1 MEIVISIAS
10 KIGEYLVAPIGAEFG
25 YLINYH
31 SNLESLKGEIK
42 KLFEKKDR
50 VQGLVNAAKRNGE
63 VINPDVQS
71 WLTNVNDYMIQKVS
85 HFEDEINKKQRCMYR
100 WSLSRKAYKITQH
113 VLQLQNE
120 GTFNDVAHPAPP
132 REIWSTFKEG
142 FKDFKSRMAIMNE
155 VIEGLKK
162 EKVRMIGICGMGGV
176 GKTTMAKEIIKRLAE
191 LKLFDKVVM
200 ATVSQSPSTRMI
212 QAEIADQIGLKF
224 DVESDSG
231 RAGRLHGRLVEI
243 KRILI
248 VLDDLWTELDFEV
261 IGLPYGHAHQ
271 GCKIL
276 LTSRDLEVCNRMGS
290 QQITA
295 VQILTTEE
303 SWELFRET
311 VGETFDDPDL
321 RSIAKEVVNECGC
334 LPIAIV
340 TVGKALEKKRKHE
353 WVDAL
358 KQLRTSLPENIPGLD
373 AKVYSS
379 IKWSYDRLES
389 DEARLCLLLCCLF
402 AEDYDIPIES
412 LVRYGWGRG
421 YFSSNVTL
429 EEARNRVHSLVD
441 KLQRRFLLLTSEVED
456 ATKMHDIVRDVAI
469 SIASRDPH
477 GFLITSHA
485 EKTGWPNLATYHHC
499 TTISLVR
506 NLEIPAGLK
515 CPPTV
520 ELLQMMDG
528 SFSQGSMDIICNAMT
543 ELKVLALVCIGS
555 EFSLRVLKNLRTL
568 CLDNSNLCGL
578 SNDVIGDLENLE
590 ILSFRGCDSLHELPR
605 EIGQLKQLRLLDT
618 TNCEFL
624 RVIPHGIFS
633 SLCRLEELYMLNS
646 FDRWELATGGEDKGM
661 ASIAEVMSLSD
672 HLKVLAIEIPSVI
685 HLLPKDIVL
694 KSLTIRFNIFMAGS
708 WYRID
713 RELSCAFEKKL
724 VIRTGDARELM
735 ESQAVG
741 LLLKK
746 SEDLILE
753 SVSNLYVLTDLDRE
767 GFQHLKYLTVSLCPS
782 TEYLA
787 NGTSGIQQTPFP
799 RIQTL
804 RLWRMPQL
812 KAICPNDQLPE
823 SFFTN
828 LRSLELSSCGDLKYV
843 FSLSVARNLVQLQNL
858 HIGQCVQ
865 MEEIVSKQRREHE
878 GAADMIAFHKLT
890 KLSLKSL
897 DNFVGFFQANKLYSN
912 QEVTTPKDE
921 HQSTGRFENAILPS
935 KCISWLQSLEEVTLV
950 DMKHKDVLFDL
961 KSDTVMDGH
970 AVLPIFSQLRKLT
983 IYRCSF
989 THLWKNTPSGFQGF
1003 QNLRYLQMEECY
1015 GLEYVFLYLIAREL
1029 LNLQEVSI
1037 SGCPNMETIFRIT
1050 EENEEE
1056 ATKDMILFPKLDT
1069 FNLVDLPLLTSLCP
1083 EGFTFL
1089 WSSTKYMFVSRCEKL
1104 KTLGAVIPQRKKL
1117 ENNIEKDPTTHD
1129 FNTSSTRSSNWCPA
1143 GCGCTPYSRANA
1155 HRCIEILPRP
1165 INLEVTPTNLEGSN
1179 DNDNLEYLQVSD
1191 CASLEVI
1198 FQVKGSRH
1206 EENIHSVEAFNKL
1219 RILGLHYLPSLTS
1232 VWETG
1237 TSQPMFTGGSFGN
1250 LKSLDVGHC
1259 NQLKYLFSS
1268 SIAKLL
1274 VSIEGI
1280 EVRNCEQIEEIV
1292 DAEEETD
1299 EIIALPKL
1307 KSLAL
1312 GNLSNLKYFC
1322 GEAYRLK
1329 LPSLESLRIGNLQ
1342 NFKIFAPKLIDTHP
1356 LLQVYIMSDPNRPY
1370 IMLDQPAEWMGDLNA
1385 TVRNI
1390 YDTSDFE
1397 YFPMHAGAG
1406 QEFKED

>member
-25 YLINYH
+25 YLVNYH

-71 WLTNVNDYMIQKVS
+71 WLTNVNDYMIQTVS

-113 VLQLQNE
+113 VLRLQNE

-162 EKVRMIGICGMGGV
+162 EEVRMIGICGMGGV

-248 VLDDLWTELDFEV
+248 VLDDLWTELDFEA

-276 LTSRDLEVCNRMGS
+276 LTSRDMEVCNRMGS
-290 QQITA
+290 QQITE
-295 VQILTTEE
+295 VPILTTEE
-303 SWELFRET
+303 SWELFREM

-321 RSIAKEVVNECGC
+321 RSIAKEVMNECGC

-340 TVGKALEKKRKHE
+340 TVGKALQKKGKHE

-358 KQLRTSLPENIPGLD
+358 KQLRNSLPENIPGLD

-379 IKWSYDRLES
+379 IKWSYDRLDS

-402 AEDYDIPIES
+402 EEDYDIPIEY

-421 YFSSNVTL
+421 YFSSSVTL
-429 EEARNRVHSLVD
+429 EEARNRVRSLVD
-441 KLQRRFLLLTSEVED
+441 KLQRRFLLLTSKVKD
-456 ATKMHDIVRDVAI
+456 ATKMHDVVRDVAI

-477 GFLITSHA
+477 GFLIISHA
-485 EKTGWPNLATYHHC
+485 EKNGWPNLATYHHC

-528 SFSQGSMDIICNAMT
+528 SFSQGSMDIICNAMK
-543 ELKVLALVCIGS
+543 ELKVLALVCICS
-555 EFSLRVLKNLRTL
+555 DFSLRVLKNLRTL
-568 CLDNSNLCGL
+568 CLDNSSLCGL

-605 EIGQLKQLRLLDT
+605 EIGRLKQLRLLDT
-618 TNCEFL
+618 TNCRFL
-624 RVIPHGIFS
+624 GVIPHGIFS

-646 FDRWELATGGEDKGM
+646 FNRWELATGGEDKRM

-672 HLKVLAIEIPSVI
+672 HLKVLTIEIPSVI
-685 HLLPKDIVL
+685 HLLPKDVIL
-694 KSLTIRFNIFMAGS
+694 KSVPIRFNIHIFNIHMEHLRLN
-708 WYRID
+708 YHI
-713 RELSCAFEKKL
+713 ELSCAFENKL
-724 VIRTGDARELM
+724 AIGKGDARELM
-735 ESQAVG
+735 ESQAVR

-746 SEDLILE
+746 SEDLQL
-753 SVSNLYVLTDLDRE
+753 SAVDNLYVLTDLDQE
-767 GFQHLKYLTVSLCPS
+767 GFQHLKYLHVSDFPN

-787 NGTSGIQQTPFP
+787 NGTSGTQHTLFP

-804 RLWRMPQL
+804 FLCGMAQL
-812 KAICPNDQLPE
+812 KAICPNDQLSK

-828 LRSLELSSCGDLKYV
+828 LRSLNLSFCENLKYV

-858 HIGQCVQ
+858 NIGQCVQ
-865 MEEIVSKQRREHE
+865 MEEIVSKQRRKHE
-878 GAADMIAFHKLT
+878 EAADMIAFHKLT
-890 KLSLKSL
+890 NLRLWSL
-897 DNFVGFFQANKLYSN
+897 DNFVGFFQANKQYSN
-912 QEVTTPKDE
+912 QEVTMPKDE
-921 HQSTGRFENAILPS
+921 HQSTGIFENAVLPS
-935 KCISWLQSLEEVTLV
+935 KCISWFQSLEEVTLI
-950 DMKHKDVLFDL
+950 DMKHMDVLFDL
-961 KSDTVMDGH
+961 KSDTVMDGQ
-970 AVLPIFSQLRKLT
+970 AVLPIFSQLRKLE
-983 IYRCSF
+983 IENCSF
-989 THLWKNTPSGFQGF
+989 THLWKNIASGFQGF
-1003 QNLRYLQMEECY
+1003 QNLRYLKMFACF
-1015 GLEYVFLYLIAREL
+1015 GLEYVFLHLIAREL
-1029 LNLQEVSI
+1029 LNLDEVSI
-1037 SGCPNMETIFRIT
+1037 LECPNMETIFRIT

-1056 ATKDMILFPKLDT
+1056 ATKDMILFPKLNT
-1069 FNLVDLPLLTSLCP
+1069 FELVDLPRLTSLCP

-1089 WSSTKYMFVSRCEKL
+1089 WSSTIDMFVIGCEKL
-1104 KTLGAVIPQRKKL
+1104 KTLGAVIPQRNKL
-1117 ENNIEKDPTTHD
+1117 EKNIEKDSITHD
-1129 FNTSSTRSSNWCPA
+1129 FNTSPTRSSNWCPA

-1179 DNDNLEYLQVSD
+1179 DNDNLENLQVSS

-1198 FQVKGSRH
+1198 FQVKGPRH
-1206 EENIHSVEAFNKL
+1206 EENIHSVEAFNEL
-1219 RILGLHYLPSLTS
+1219 RTLGLHYLPSLTS
-1232 VWETG
+1232 IWETG

-1274 VSIEGI
+1274 VSIEDI
-1280 EVRNCEQIEEIV
+1280 EVQNCEQIEEIV

-1307 KSLAL
+1307 NSLKL

-1322 GEAYRLK
+1322 GEAYSLK
-1329 LPSLESLRIGNLQ
+1329 LPSLVSLRVFNLQ
-1342 NFKIFAPKLIDTHP
+1342 NFKIFAPKLIDTHS

-1370 IMLDQPAEWMGDLNA
+1370 IMLEQPAEWMGDLNA

-1390 YDTSDFE
+1390 YDTR
-1397 YFPMHAGAG
+1397 YALI
-1406 QEFKED
+1406 